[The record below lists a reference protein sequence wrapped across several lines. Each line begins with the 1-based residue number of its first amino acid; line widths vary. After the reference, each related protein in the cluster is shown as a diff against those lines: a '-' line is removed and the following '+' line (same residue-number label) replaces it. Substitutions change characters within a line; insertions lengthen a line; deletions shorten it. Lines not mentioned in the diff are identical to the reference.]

1 MKSPTRQE
9 KSKIKL
15 QISKLRNHRSAMY
28 VFSQERAIPI
38 PITTIV
44 MRLPPDGIDVKR
56 VAASKPQALGMDANA
71 GLRLNTYCAMM
82 NSMILIFL
90 ICLSFLFGML
100 TTDSAIAGEGRRE
113 FAIWPTTDD
122 QELPDIDGDIVV
134 WQQFVEEYQDYD
146 IYVADMNNP
155 DDPLAVIIGG
165 ANDQMRPAV
174 FKNTVVWQDYIIQ
187 GGSGDW
193 DIRASD
199 ITDPEQPVMFA
210 VSNIFGN
217 DEQSPAIHGNI
228 VAWQDG
234 AEGDYNIFGAD
245 LTTTLMAGITDPA
258 SPAEFAVAAFE
269 RDQRRPA
276 VYRTTV
282 VWQDSYYGDQD
293 ILAADIW
300 QRNKPADFGVS
311 LAEFDQQRPAIW
323 GDIVVWADNYFGDM
337 DIYAADLSKL
347 TAEIAENAEDEIQNN
362 NSAVSAAS
370 AVNKLVSTEFAITVN
385 EAEQTNPD
393 IDRNI
398 VVWQDNRNGN
408 WDIYG
413 YNLTTRRE
421 FQITD
426 EPHDQTNPAISGN
439 IVVWEDSRDGNLQ
452 IFAIVLDG
460 PEAARC
466 TSKPAGDVN
475 GDCKVDFLDYTLL
488 ASQWL
493 ECNLEPKEACLPY

>member
-1 MKSPTRQE
+1 MKSPTF
-9 KSKIKL
+9 IL
-15 QISKLRNHRSAMY
+15 ALLIML
-28 VFSQERAIPI
+28 IP
-38 PITTIV
+38 V
-44 MRLPPDGIDVKR
+44 
-56 VAASKPQALGMDANA
+56 S
-71 GLRLNTYCAMM
+71 
-82 NSMILIFL
+82 IL
-90 ICLSFLFGML
+90 
-100 TTDSAIAGEGRRE
+100 AGEGRRE
-113 FAIWPTTDD
+113 FAVWPTTDD

-146 IYVADMNNP
+146 IYVADLSTTLKAGINNP
-155 DDPLAVIIGG
+155 DDPLTLIIGD
-165 ANDQMRPAV
+165 ANDQMCPAV
-174 FKNTVVWQDYIIQ
+174 FENIVVWQDYIIQ

-199 ITDPEQPVMFA
+199 LSTSLKAGDSDREQSVMFA

-217 DEQSPAIHGNI
+217 DEQLPAIHGNI
-228 VAWQDG
+228 VVWQDG
-234 AEGDYNIFGAD
+234 AEGDYDIYGAD
-245 LTTTLMAGITDPA
+245 ITDPA

-276 VYRTTV
+276 VYRNTV
-282 VWQDSYYGDQD
+282 VWQDSYFGDED

-300 QRNKPADFGVS
+300 QRNKPAEFSVS
-311 LAEFDQQRPAIW
+311 LVEFDQQRPAVW

-337 DIYAADLSKL
+337 DIYAANISDS
-347 TAEIAENAEDEIQNN
+347 ENP
-362 NSAVSAAS
+362 V
-370 AVNKLVSTEFAITVN
+370 EFAVTSN
-385 EAEQTNPD
+385 ESDQTNPD

-439 IVVWEDSRDGNLQ
+439 TVVWEDNRDGNLQ

-460 PEAARC
+460 PEVARC
-466 TSKPAGDVN
+466 TSKLMGDVN
-475 GDCKVDFLDYTLL
+475 DDCKVDFIDYTLM

-493 ECNLEPKEACLPY
+493 ECNLEPKEACLPF

>member
-15 QISKLRNHRSAMY
+15 QISKLRNHR
-28 VFSQERAIPI
+28 F
-38 PITTIV
+38 
-44 MRLPPDGIDVKR
+44 
-56 VAASKPQALGMDANA
+56 
-71 GLRLNTYCAMM
+71 AMM

-146 IYVADMNNP
+146 IYVADLSTALKAGMNNP
-155 DDPLAVIIGG
+155 DDALTLIIGG

-174 FKNTVVWQDYIIQ
+174 FENTVVWQDYIIQ

-245 LTTTLMAGITDPA
+245 LTTTLMAGITNLA

-311 LAEFDQQRPAIW
+311 LAEFDQQRPAVW

-337 DIYAADLSKL
+337 DIYAADLSTSLK
-347 TAEIAENAEDEIQNN
+347 AGISDP
-362 NSAVSAAS
+362 
-370 AVNKLVSTEFAITVN
+370 NKPVEFAITSN

-398 VVWQDNRNGN
+398 VVWQDNRNGD

-439 IVVWEDSRDGNLQ
+439 TVVWEDSRDGNLQ

-460 PEAARC
+460 PEVARC
-466 TSKPAGDVN
+466 TSKLTGDVN
-475 GDCKVDFLDYTLL
+475 GDCKVDFDDQAIML
-488 ASQWL
+488 SQWL
-493 ECNLEPKEACLPY
+493 ECNLEPNEACLPY